1 MSSNDNYLEVAVAA
15 PLPNTLTYKAPA
27 GYQLQPGCL
36 VLAPLGGRQV
46 TGYILA
52 VHARHDSSHKIKPI
66 SEVLANKPLFPATM
80 IALFR
85 WVAEYYQYPLGEVI
99 KTALPAGLTA
109 ASGRRISLTAAGAAE
124 IPRHPD
130 GPAWLATLLDKGKLS
145 PGPTRLL
152 WRHAK
157 DRHLLEKWGEQ
168 GLVLIEEIITEA
180 TAKSRTV
187 LCASLNLAAARNCP
201 ELKKSESK
209 TLELLRDLAGAANNP
224 VPRPLLASH
233 YGGARQ
239 ALQTLAAKNLLT
251 LAERPVYRDPFGD
264 PPQFF
269 AEPARLTAEQREVMA
284 ALQPAIAAGKFSP
297 FLLHGITGSGKTE
310 IYLQAARQT
319 LATGRGVLVMV
330 PEIALTTQLEAH
342 FISRFGEQVA
352 LLHSGL
358 SQGERFDQWQRIVN
372 NEARIVIGARSAIF
386 APLADPGLIIV
397 DEEHDGA
404 YKQEDGL
411 RYQGRDLAIL
421 RGTLAKATVILGSA
435 TPSVISY
442 QHALNGKYQLLN
454 MAHRVEEKELP
465 RVEIVNLQ
473 AIKTVSG
480 QPPLFSMELIHAIR
494 RNLAAGDQSLIFL
507 NRRGFA
513 SLMLCRD
520 CGLAVRCPSCQV
532 SLTMHKGSKKL
543 LCHYCGHTV
552 RGETSC
558 EQCQS
563 ANLVPIGFGTE
574 RLEAELRKRFP
585 KARIARLDRDTSLNR
600 KDLLTILK
608 GVHDREIDILIGT
621 QMIAKG
627 HHFPHVTLVGVVL
640 ADTGLGLPDFRAGE
654 RTFQLLTQVTGRA
667 GRGDKPGL
675 VIIQSLNPDHYSIAT
690 ARLHDYRGLFDR
702 EIELRR
708 ALRFPPF
715 SRLINLRIEGEQENQ
730 VKKCAL
736 ALADRARHLAKT
748 HPAVAVLGPAPA
760 PLAKLHGRFR
770 WQLLLK
776 SANLGALHGFAGV
789 LLAAHKASASGSSI
803 KLSLD
808 VDPENML

>member
-1 MSSNDNYLEVAVAA
+1 
-15 PLPNTLTYKAPA
+15 
-27 GYQLQPGCL
+27 
-36 VLAPLGGRQV
+36 
-46 TGYILA
+46 
-52 VHARHDSSHKIKPI
+52 
-66 SEVLANKPLFPATM
+66 
-80 IALFR
+80 
-85 WVAEYYQYPLGEVI
+85 
-99 KTALPAGLTA
+99 
-109 ASGRRISLTAAGAAE
+109 
-124 IPRHPD
+124 
-130 GPAWLATLLDKGKLS
+130 
-145 PGPTRLL
+145 
-152 WRHAK
+152 
-157 DRHLLEKWGEQ
+157 
-168 GLVLIEEIITEA
+168 
-180 TAKSRTV
+180 
-187 LCASLNLAAARNCP
+187 
-201 ELKKSESK
+201 
-209 TLELLRDLAGAANNP
+209 
-224 VPRPLLASH
+224 
-233 YGGARQ
+233 
-239 ALQTLAAKNLLT
+239 
-251 LAERPVYRDPFGD
+251 
-264 PPQFF
+264 
-269 AEPARLTAEQREVMA
+269 MA
-284 ALQPAIAAGKFSP
+284 ALQPAIAAGNFSP

-421 RGTLAKATVILGSA
+421 RGTLARATVILGSA

-442 QHALNGKYQLLN
+442 QHALNGKYQLLH

-480 QPPLFSMELIHAIR
+480 QPPLFSMELIQALR
-494 RNLAAGDQSLIFL
+494 QNLAAGDQSLIFL

-558 EQCQS
+558 EQCHS
-563 ANLVPIGFGTE
+563 TNLVPIGFGTE

-600 KDLLTILK
+600 KDLLAILK

-690 ARLHDYRGLFDR
+690 ARLHDYRSMFDR

-736 ALADRARHLAKT
+736 ALAERARQLAKT
-748 HPAVAVLGPAPA
+748 HPSVAVLGPAPA

-776 SANLGALHGFAGV
+776 SANIGALHGCATA
-789 LLAAHKASASGSSI
+789 LLTAHKASAAGNSI